1 MGLVKFTSTTSSDKI
16 FQDSIKTFT
25 LARPNEISL
34 LLKEESEVVE
44 QINKKCDDILTKL
57 EGMDS
62 KMDELFGE
70 GWEVNKLNYEIK

>member
-1 MGLVKFTSTTSSDKI
+1 MGLVKFTSTTSLDKI
-16 FQDSIKTFT
+16 FKDSIKTFT

-34 LLKEESEVVE
+34 LLKEESEVIE
-44 QINKKCDDILTKL
+44 KINNKCDDILTKL

-70 GWEVNKLNYEIK
+70 G

>member
-70 GWEVNKLNYEIK
+70 G